1 MKEFECSCD
10 IGSVLIGNEEWTF
23 AVPNIGGDGTT
34 KVRIYDS
41 DKEFSKDPWTK
52 EMHFIS
58 SAQGRFG
65 IFRYD
70 CLYHELLRGDE
81 TMKDSLIILEGRY
94 GVFNGFYKVAFVKW
108 EN

>member
-1 MKEFECSCD
+1 MKK
-10 IGSVLIGNEEWTF
+10 
-23 AVPNIGGDGTT
+23 T
-34 KVRIYDS
+34 KERIALDEACRWLEQSGACTHYPGFMC

-65 IFRYD
+65 IFGYD
-70 CLYHELLRGDE
+70 CSYHELLRGDM

-108 EN
+108 ED